1 MTSEVRRQV
10 LLMNRRQ
17 FFLAATCSTA
27 LAPAITREPA
37 PVSYAQ
43 VFESYPLDY
52 YPASE
57 RELNTVGRC
66 VHSSVENILKAS
78 GKYAKAR
85 EWEQSYTGGEYS
97 SRLAQRLEDHDI
109 EFAMETGGDDRFLD
123 WMCGRRYGGAHRMG
137 ACTLLGAH
145 VLNLVAIDRLKAY
158 YLNNWRKSDPEG
170 RHSYLRSTADEM
182 GRAEFVADWRRRGG
196 WAFTI
201 LAVDGEPLAPP
212 IPRPYTT
219 NDSRYRTT

>member
-1 MTSEVRRQV
+1 MGGCAARGAGAPRARSSAPSPTGAARRSARV
-10 LLMNRRQ
+10 SAGRSPR
-17 FFLAATCSTA
+17 C
-27 LAPAITREPA
+27 TR
-37 PVSYAQ
+37 
-43 VFESYPLDY
+43 L
-52 YPASE
+52 
-57 RELNTVGRC
+57 
-66 VHSSVENILKAS
+66 SS
-78 GKYAKAR
+78 
-85 EWEQSYTGGEYS
+85 
-97 SRLAQRLEDHDI
+97 
-109 EFAMETGGDDRFLD
+109 
-123 WMCGRRYGGAHRMG
+123 

-145 VLNLVAIDRLKAY
+145 VLNLVAIDPIKAY